1 MKFSKML
8 DEEVSENHQS
18 YKKQKTN
25 QLTADQIFTMRQQL
39 SKKSVDN
46 KTIFGYITD
55 NNVKCKYNK
64 ESMIFVRYND
74 EKIIETKMITWGNFS
89 GNKSCEYLD
98 ELT

>member
-1 MKFSKML
+1 MKFSKRL
-8 DEEVSENHQS
+8 DEEIPENHQS

-25 QLTADQIFTMRQQL
+25 QLTAAQIFTMGQQL

>member
-1 MKFSKML
+1 MKFSRML
-8 DEEVSENHQS
+8 DEEVSENRQS
-18 YKKQKTN
+18 YKKQKNN
-25 QLTADQIFTMRQQL
+25 QLTAAQIFTMGQQL
-39 SKKSVDN
+39 SRKPVDN
-46 KTIFGYITD
+46 KTVFGYITD

-89 GNKSCEYLD
+89 GNKSFEYMD

>member
-8 DEEVSENHQS
+8 DEEIPENHQS

-25 QLTADQIFTMRQQL
+25 QLTAAQIFTMGQQL
-39 SKKSVDN
+39 YKKSVDN

>member
-8 DEEVSENHQS
+8 DEEIPENHQS

-25 QLTADQIFTMRQQL
+25 QLTAAQIFTMHQQL

-55 NNVKCKYNK
+55 NSVKCKYNK

>member
-8 DEEVSENHQS
+8 DEEIPENHQS

-25 QLTADQIFTMRQQL
+25 QLTAAQIFTMGQQL
-39 SKKSVDN
+39 SKTSVDN

>member
-8 DEEVSENHQS
+8 DEEVPENHQS

-25 QLTADQIFTMRQQL
+25 QLTAAQIFTMGQEL

-64 ESMIFVRYND
+64 ESMIFVRYNN

>member
-8 DEEVSENHQS
+8 DEEIPENHQS
-18 YKKQKTN
+18 YKKPKNN
-25 QLTADQIFTMRQQL
+25 QLTAAQIFTMGQQL